1 MFRAI
6 PAALAAALLAQP
18 AAALSCLAPTMQG
31 SFQAA
36 SDSEATYV
44 LARGIFA
51 PLPDQPEGP
60 EGDPNDKQDYS
71 VETLFTGQVASA
83 QGFVQPAR
91 TAVTIEIGCEA
102 AWCGAVPE
110 GEVVALIERREDRF
124 VLEQGPCPRFALT
137 ATDEVVNAALA
148 CARGEACEA
157 PE

>member
-1 MFRAI
+1 MRLKIFTTGGTIDKVYFDAK
-6 PAALAAALLAQP
+6 
-18 AAALSCLAPTMQG
+18 
-31 SFQAA
+31 
-36 SDSEATYV
+36 DTYEV
-44 LARGIFA
+44 
-51 PLPDQPEGP
+51 
-60 EGDPNDKQDYS
+60 GDPQIGEVLTRVNVSFSYE

-110 GEVVALIERREDRF
+110 GEVVALIERREDGF

-137 ATDEVVNAALA
+137 ATDDVVNAALA

>member
-1 MFRAI
+1 MRLKIFTTGGTIDKVYFDAK
-6 PAALAAALLAQP
+6 
-18 AAALSCLAPTMQG
+18 
-31 SFQAA
+31 
-36 SDSEATYV
+36 DTYEV
-44 LARGIFA
+44 
-51 PLPDQPEGP
+51 
-60 EGDPNDKQDYS
+60 GDPQIGEVLTRVNVSFSYE

-137 ATDEVVNAALA
+137 ATDDVVNAALA